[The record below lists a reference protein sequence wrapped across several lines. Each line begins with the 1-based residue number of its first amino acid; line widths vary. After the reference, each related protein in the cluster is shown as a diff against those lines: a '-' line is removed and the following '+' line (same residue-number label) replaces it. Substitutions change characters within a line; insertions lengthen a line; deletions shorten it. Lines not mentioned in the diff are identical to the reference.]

1 MSVGKIKA
9 FEVSSGNWSTYV
21 DRVNMYFKANDIS
34 DNLQLPTLIAV
45 MGDEAYELLSNLTS
59 PKKPGE
65 MTYKEVIK
73 IMSDHIEPKP
83 SFMAERYRLR
93 QRRQGDKETVAQYLA
108 DLKKMAR
115 YCDFST
121 ALEDNLRDQFVC
133 GLKNDTIRQ
142 RLFAESDLTY
152 SKAVQLALSLEAAE
166 KDAAM
171 VERASVS
178 ETGDAGE
185 RAETRRQRR
194 GPAPGAGGRRGAQR
208 ANRASAIHH
217 VQAEDGETQYEEEVT
232 SGSDFEEDL
241 HHLCL
246 NDYKS
251 VSLSLGLDDE
261 VISMEIDTGCA
272 VSCIGRDTYNKYFKH
287 RPLEQFPLVLT
298 VYDGRPV
305 RPLGVIRPV
314 VRFKNQ
320 LKKLELFV
328 IEGGTTPILGRH
340 WLTELQIRIPRFRK
354 EYLYNFNESC
364 NNELST
370 LLDRY
375 KELFS
380 GGLGRFRGGK
390 ATLRVREGATPVFC
404 RARPLPYALRDRV
417 EAELDEMLRCGV
429 IEPVDTSEWATPL
442 VPVRK
447 ADGGL
452 RICADYKVPRP
463 EPVEH
468 SDEAPDHSDHADT
481 PVATSTPRRS
491 HQSPDSS
498 RAADARPGTPQ
509 SSPRSSCSED
519 LFLSPTTS
527 TTPPSKPPQLPRHI
541 RECRLKNPPKY
552 KF

>member
-185 RAETRRQRR
+185 RAETVHALTSWQPRGSNGVSNAICAVCGKLGHRDVQCPYKDFQCNKCGNVGHLKRVCPARLGGGNGGNARVSGGGARGSSGGSGGARRR
-194 GPAPGAGGRRGAQR
+194 GAGGRRGAQR

-251 VSLSLGLDDE
+251 V
-261 VISMEIDTGCA
+261 
-272 VSCIGRDTYNKYFKH
+272 
-287 RPLEQFPLVLT
+287 
-298 VYDGRPV
+298 
-305 RPLGVIRPV
+305 
-314 VRFKNQ
+314 
-320 LKKLELFV
+320 
-328 IEGGTTPILGRH
+328 
-340 WLTELQIRIPRFRK
+340 
-354 EYLYNFNESC
+354 
-364 NNELST
+364 
-370 LLDRY
+370 
-375 KELFS
+375 
-380 GGLGRFRGGK
+380 
-390 ATLRVREGATPVFC
+390 
-404 RARPLPYALRDRV
+404 
-417 EAELDEMLRCGV
+417 
-429 IEPVDTSEWATPL
+429 
-442 VPVRK
+442 
-447 ADGGL
+447 
-452 RICADYKVPRP
+452 
-463 EPVEH
+463 
-468 SDEAPDHSDHADT
+468 
-481 PVATSTPRRS
+481 
-491 HQSPDSS
+491 
-498 RAADARPGTPQ
+498 
-509 SSPRSSCSED
+509 
-519 LFLSPTTS
+519 
-527 TTPPSKPPQLPRHI
+527 
-541 RECRLKNPPKY
+541 
-552 KF
+552 